1 MQTKVRRSM
10 TSSADLELH
19 EQEQGLCS
27 GVSMP
32 PPDAVM
38 PEVQRVIKLTTC
50 GMCAHV
56 QLKELKEAV
65 GHDPDQ
71 KHVDTFKQAAHIW
84 AELPK
89 EEKDRIN
96 AEFRVRPQ
104 HPVVYLPPC
113 LPVL

>member
-1 MQTKVRRSM
+1 MRKHRPHAVCA
-10 TSSADLELH
+10 AD
-19 EQEQGLCS
+19 
-27 GVSMP
+27 
-32 PPDAVM
+32 
-38 PEVQRVIKLTTC
+38 
-50 GMCAHV
+50 V

-96 AEFRVRPQ
+96 AQFRVRGRGRF
-104 HPVVYLPPC
+104 
-113 LPVL
+113 

>member
-1 MQTKVRRSM
+1 V
-10 TSSADLELH
+10 
-19 EQEQGLCS
+19 C
-27 GVSMP
+27 V
-32 PPDAVM
+32 
-38 PEVQRVIKLTTC
+38 
-50 GMCAHV
+50 CAHV

-96 AEFRVRPQ
+96 AEFRVRRSA
-104 HPVVYLPPC
+104 
-113 LPVL
+113 